1 MKHIE
6 IPCPGHEDAWLE
18 GFLLSDE
25 ITYGQEKSRPAVIV
39 CPGGGYVYLCPREAE
54 PVALA
59 YAASGFHAFVLHY
72 SVAQKAAG
80 YTPLEEIS
88 WAIGY
93 LRLNA
98 EAWHIAPNKIA
109 VCGFSAGG
117 HVALSAGIIAQN
129 KANAMILGYP
139 VTCTPLASGSE
150 FLLKLISGKDKP
162 TEADAAKMDFPS
174 MLTKNAPPLFVFAT
188 AEDILTNFCAL
199 PLCAAYAQ
207 LGLGYEA
214 HIFQYG
220 EHGYSLATPAAADGS
235 SRKLDEAAAHWHGL
249 SVTWLNRI
257 FGEPQFEDKDVGK
270 MMQHLKENGL
280 I

>member
-6 IPCPGHEDAWLE
+6 IPCPGHEDAYLE

-25 ITYGQEKSRPAVIV
+25 ISYGQEKDRPAVIV
-39 CPGGGYVYLCPREAE
+39 CPGGGYVYLCPREGE

-59 YAASGFHAFVLHY
+59 YASAGFHAFVLHY
-72 SVAQKAAG
+72 SVAKKAAN
-80 YTPLEEIS
+80 YAPLDEIS
-88 WAIGY
+88 WAIGL
-93 LRLNA
+93 LRQNA
-98 EAWHIAPNKIA
+98 QQWHIAPDKIA

-117 HVALSAGIIAQN
+117 HVALSSGVIAEH

-162 TEADAAKMDFPS
+162 TAEDAASMDFPA
-174 MLTKNAPPLFVFAT
+174 MLTKEAPPLFVFAT
-188 AEDILTNFCAL
+188 AEDILTGFCAL
-199 PLCAAYAQ
+199 PLCSAYSK
-207 LGLGYEA
+207 LGIPYEA
-214 HIFQYG
+214 HIFQFG
-220 EHGYSLATPAAADGS
+220 EHGYSLANAAAADGS

-257 FGEPQFEDKDVGK
+257 FGIPEFTDKDVGK
-270 MMQHLKENGL
+270 MMKYLKESGL